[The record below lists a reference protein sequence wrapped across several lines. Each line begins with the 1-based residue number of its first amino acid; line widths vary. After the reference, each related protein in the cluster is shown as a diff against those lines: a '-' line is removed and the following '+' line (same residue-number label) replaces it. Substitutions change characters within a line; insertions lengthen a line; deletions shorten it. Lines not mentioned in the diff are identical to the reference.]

1 VKASEA
7 KGGTAGGKTA
17 SRSSAAQ
24 LRRTGPDTS
33 EKECTDA
40 GKVAGRGTGGRG
52 AGGRGTGGR
61 GAGGRGAGGSS
72 VENDKAYSDEKDEDD

>member
-1 VKASEA
+1 MKASEA
-7 KGGTAGGKTA
+7 KGGTAGGKAA

-52 AGGRGTGGR
+52 AGGRG
-61 GAGGRGAGGSS
+61 AGGSS

>member
-24 LRRTGPDTS
+24 LRRTGPDTC

-40 GKVAGRGTGGRG
+40 GKIAGRGG
-52 AGGRGTGGR
+52 
-61 GAGGRGAGGSS
+61 GGRGAGGSS